1 MKRIGLSIAIVCVCA
16 RGIGA
21 AQDKQERPV
30 KSDDKKVVLTGCLQA
45 KNPNAP
51 ADANAAYILTNAS
64 ASDDTSSAAGS
75 PSASSAPR
83 PVIGKSGAKAGGGV
97 DYRLEGMSA
106 DLAKHAGKR
115 VEIRGTIGAQ
125 GTIEADPHAATGTS
139 GTMPMPFVHVKEVHT
154 AGGNCEK

>member
-1 MKRIGLSIAIVCVCA
+1 MSSRSSSARFVATRLQPRGRAGGDVMKRIGLSIAIVCVCA

-45 KNPNAP
+45 KNPNAT

-83 PVIGKSGAKAGGGV
+83 PVIGKS
-97 DYRLEGMSA
+97 
-106 DLAKHAGKR
+106 
-115 VEIRGTIGAQ
+115 
-125 GTIEADPHAATGTS
+125 
-139 GTMPMPFVHVKEVHT
+139 
-154 AGGNCEK
+154 